1 MLDRE
6 FLKLLQCLWRH
17 ISAHRK
23 RQLLILLILT
33 FASAFVEILSIGAVI
48 PFLSALTSPDAM
60 FQNRLLQPVIRA
72 FEIGSGQQLALF
84 LTIVFAATAL
94 GAGLFRLAFL
104 WYQTRLSHAIGADL
118 SIEIYRRTL
127 YQPYTVHVARNSSEV
142 IAGISSKANGVTNG
156 IILPSLTMLS
166 SVFTLVAI
174 VATIAYL
181 QPIIAIASLLFLGGS
196 YAIVTMIVKEQLSRN
211 SQHISEGSNNVIK
224 ALQEGLGG
232 IRDVLI
238 DGTQAQY
245 SAVYWI
251 ADQKVRRATAYVQ
264 IISSA
269 PRYLIEAL
277 GMVLLAAIS
286 YAFVGSGEGIDKTL
300 PILGAL
306 ALGAQRLLPISQ
318 QIYSSLAFF
327 RAGRSPLI
335 DVLGLL
341 DQPLPSYLA
350 QAPAEPL
357 TFERSIVLRD
367 VGFAY
372 GVDLPPVLKGVTL
385 EIPKGARVGFVGT
398 TGSGKSTLLDIVMGL
413 LLPTSGSLTIDGVQ
427 LDEDNVRR
435 WQSLIAHVPQSIF
448 LSDATIAENI
458 AFGTKPEDVDMRMVM
473 RAAEAAQLS
482 STIASMETGYQTL
495 VGERGIR
502 LSGGQRQ
509 RIGIARALHKNAQIL
524 VLDEATSALDNATES
539 AVMDALSNLKG
550 RLTILMVA
558 HRLSTL
564 SNCDFIVELVDGV
577 VSRTGTYEE
586 LIGPQVK
593 TDR

>member
-6 FLKLLQCLWRH
+6 FLKLLQRLWRH
-17 ISAHRK
+17 ISASRK
-23 RQLLILLILT
+23 RQLFILLLLT

-48 PFLSALTSPDAM
+48 PFLSALTSPDVA
-60 FQNRLLQPVIRA
+60 FQNRLLQPVIEVFDIA
-72 FEIGSGQQLALF
+72 NAQQLALF
-84 LTIVFAATAL
+84 LTVIFAATAL

-104 WYQTRLSHAIGADL
+104 WYQTRLSHAIGADI

-127 YQPYTVHVARNSSEV
+127 YQPYAVHVARNSSEV

-156 IILPSLTMLS
+156 IVLPSLTMLS

-181 QPIIAIASLLFLGGS
+181 QPIIAIASLVFLGGA
-196 YAIVTMIVKEQLSRN
+196 YAIVSMIVKEQLSRN
-211 SQHISEGSNNVIK
+211 SRYLSEGSNKVIK

-245 SAVYWI
+245 SAVYRL
-251 ADQKVRRATAYVQ
+251 ADQEVRRATAYVQ

-277 GMVLLAAIS
+277 GMVLLAGIS
-286 YAFVGSGEGIDKTL
+286 YAFVGSGESMEKTL

-306 ALGAQRLLPISQ
+306 ALGAQRLLPIAQ

-327 RAGRSPLI
+327 RAGRLPLA
-335 DVLGLL
+335 DVVGLL

-350 QAPAEPL
+350 QDAARPIA
-357 TFERSIVLRD
+357 FERAITLRD
-367 VGFAY
+367 VCFAY
-372 GVDLPPVLKGVTL
+372 GPDLPPVLKGVSL
-385 EIPKGARVGFVGT
+385 EIPKGAKVGFIGT

-413 LLPTSGSLTIDGVQ
+413 LSPTGGSLMIDGVP
-427 LDEDNVRR
+427 LDENSVRP
-435 WQSLIAHVPQSIF
+435 WQLLIAHVPQSIF
-448 LSDATIAENI
+448 LSDATVAENI
-458 AFGTKPEDVDMRMVM
+458 AFGARREDVDMEAVK
-473 RAAEAAQLS
+473 RATAAAQLS
-482 STIASMETGYQTL
+482 QTIASMARGYDTF

-509 RIGIARALHKNAQIL
+509 RIGIARALYKKAQVL
-524 VLDEATSALDNATES
+524 VLDEATSALDNATEG
-539 AVMDALSNLKG
+539 AVMEALGDLEG

-564 SNCDFIVELVDGV
+564 GNCDFIVELVDGV
-577 VSRTGTYEE
+577 VSRIGTYEE
-586 LIGPQVK
+586 LIGP
-593 TDR
+593 

>member
-1 MLDRE
+1 MLDRD
-6 FLKLLQCLWRH
+6 FLKLLLRLWGH
-17 ISAHRK
+17 ISVHRK
-23 RQLLILLILT
+23 QQLFILLILN
-33 FASAFVEILSIGAVI
+33 FFSAFVEILSIGTVL
-48 PFLSALTSPDAM
+48 PFLGALTSPDAM
-60 FQNRLLQPVIRA
+60 LQNRFLQPAIKA
-72 FEIGSGQQLALF
+72 FGITDGHQLALF
-84 LTIVFAATAL
+84 LTVVFASTAL
-94 GAGLFRLAFL
+94 AAGLFRLGFL

-118 SIEIYRRTL
+118 SIDIYRRTL

-156 IILPSLTMLS
+156 IILPSLTMVS

-174 VATIAYL
+174 VATIAYI
-181 QPIIAIASLLFLGGS
+181 QPTIAIVSLVFLGGA
-196 YAIVTMIVKEQLSRN
+196 YAGVTMVVKEELGRN
-211 SQHISEGSNNVIK
+211 SQHINEGSNKVIK

-238 DGTQAQY
+238 DGAQAQY
-245 SAVYWI
+245 CEVYRL
-251 ADQKVRRATAYVQ
+251 ADHKVRRATAYVQ

-269 PRYLIEAL
+269 PRYMIEAL
-277 GMVLLAAIS
+277 GMVLIALIS
-286 YAFVGSGEGIDKTL
+286 YFFVSSGEGIEKTI

-327 RAGRSPLI
+327 KAGRSPLV
-335 DVLGLL
+335 DVLSLL

-350 QAPAEPL
+350 LPPAEPL
-357 TFERSIVLRD
+357 AFEKAIALRN
-367 VGFAY
+367 VVFSY
-372 GVDLPPVLKGVTL
+372 GPDLPPVLKGLDL
-385 EIPKGARVGFVGT
+385 EIPMGARVGFIGM

-413 LLPTSGSLTIDGVQ
+413 LPTDGSLTIDGTRI
-427 LDEDNVRR
+427 DENNVRR

-448 LSDATIAENI
+448 LSDATVAENI
-458 AFGTKPEDVDMRMVM
+458 AFGLKREDIDMPRVKQ
-473 RAAEAAQLS
+473 AAEAAQLS
-482 STIASMETGYQTL
+482 ATIAAMGKGYDTF

-509 RIGIARALHKNAQIL
+509 RIGIARALYKNAKVV
-524 VLDEATSALDNATES
+524 VLDEATSALDNDTES
-539 AVMDALSNLKG
+539 AVMETLNGLRD

-577 VSRTGTYEE
+577 VSRVGTYEE
-586 LIGPQVK
+586 LIGSRSNP
-593 TDR
+593 DR